1 MAIHKSG
8 EDYLEAILMIQ
19 KEKGNCRSIDVARQL
34 HVSKPSVSVAM
45 GILRDDGMIT
55 TDQDGFLR
63 FTEAGRALAE
73 DVYARHCLLTEF
85 FLFIGVSEPI
95 AKEDACKIEHDLSP
109 TTYQALKTFMDAQP
123 ETK

>member
-8 EDYLEAILMIQ
+8 EDYLEAILMVQ
-19 KEKGNCRSIDVARQL
+19 KEKGNCRSIDVAHRL

-55 TDQDGFLR
+55 TDQDGFLL

-85 FLFIGVSEPI
+85 FLFIGVPEPI
-95 AKEDACKIEHDLSP
+95 AEEDACKIEHDLSP
-109 TTYQALKTFMDAQP
+109 TTFQALKAFMESQR
-123 ETK
+123 ETE